1 MQIVETV
8 CSVNVHV
15 NEASTESERFSAQ
28 SDRPSVVSRAAPAE
42 EDGTAAGWEN
52 LWGGMPQ
59 KLRQLEKKMGRL
71 EIVQETDLL
80 GRYM

>member
-1 MQIVETV
+1 MQCK
-8 CSVNVHV
+8 CSCV

-42 EDGTAAGWEN
+42 EDGTAGWGN
-52 LWGGMPQ
+52 LWGGMAQ

-71 EIVQETDLL
+71 EIVQETD
-80 GRYM
+80 GADM

>member
-1 MQIVETV
+1 MFMCEQ
-8 CSVNVHV
+8 V

-42 EDGTAAGWEN
+42 EDGTAGWGN
-52 LWGGMPQ
+52 LWGGMAQ

>member
-1 MQIVETV
+1 M
-8 CSVNVHV
+8 

-42 EDGTAAGWEN
+42 EDGTAGWGN
-52 LWGGMPQ
+52 LWGGMAQ

>member
-1 MQIVETV
+1 M
-8 CSVNVHV
+8 

-42 EDGTAAGWEN
+42 EDGTAGWGN
-52 LWGGMPQ
+52 LWGGMAQ

-80 GRYM
+80 GRYV